1 MALREADDEGA
12 QLTALHELCE
22 TLAISTEESLSVFPV
37 DQLIPILVPSVCH
50 APRLV
55 TEQTDV
61 MVWNLNVFACM
72 QFHLVH

>member
-37 DQLIPILVPSVCH
+37 DQLIPILVPPLCH
-50 APRLV
+50 GATPL
-55 TEQTDV
+55 TEQ
-61 MVWNLNVFACM
+61 MV
-72 QFHLVH
+72 

>member
-37 DQLIPILVPSVCH
+37 DQLIPILVQCLCH
-50 APRLV
+50 APRLD
-55 TEQTDV
+55 TEQ
-61 MVWNLNVFACM
+61 MYMMAWNLNASACM
-72 QFHLVH
+72 RFHLVH

>member
-37 DQLIPILVPSVCH
+37 DQLIPILVPFL
-50 APRLV
+50 A
-55 TEQTDV
+55 
-61 MVWNLNVFACM
+61 LNHVLNEESRAS
-72 QFHLVH
+72 LSR